1 MSKLAKRVK
10 EYRATLKS
18 LTEQRADLQAEL
30 QSILDG
36 AKAETRAFTTEEQE
50 KFDNIEAQIH
60 SIDATI
66 EREERA
72 RNIGTKKPEPKVNE
86 TTEEAEIRAF
96 ANYVR
101 KEAGLPL
108 VENRAGEQN
117 MTMGNNGA
125 IIPTTIAQKI
135 IKAVKD
141 ICPIFAKATM
151 YHVKGILKVPVWG
164 KANSTHDITVG
175 YQTEF
180 TDITADSGKF
190 TSVDLS
196 GYLAGALTLI
206 GKSVIN
212 NGDIDVVNF
221 IVSEMAEEIAAFLEK
236 ELLSGTGSNS
246 ATGALNTTNTLTTAA
261 ATAITADEL
270 IDLQAKIKQVYQTNA
285 CWIMNPA
292 TFTAIRKLKDGNNRY
307 LLQDDYTSEFP
318 YRLLGKPVYLSDNM
332 PTIAAGAKTVLYG
345 DLSGLSVN
353 MREDVQIQ
361 ILLEKYATQH
371 AVGVVSWFE
380 FDSKV
385 TDNQKLAVLTQK
397 AS

>member
-50 KFDNIEAQIH
+50 KFDNIEAQIN

-72 RNIGTKKPEPKVNE
+72 RNINTIKSEQKVNE

-117 MTMGNNGA
+117 MAMGNNGA

-285 CWIMNPA
+285 CWVMNPA
-292 TFTAIRKLKDGNNRY
+292 TFTATRKLKDGNNRY